1 MNEIVNIDT
10 GHKRILMNAKCPCRI
25 CGKDTLV
32 KTGKTS
38 ISFDGVEHRTFVKC
52 LNERCNCE
60 YTLSTAITG

>member
-1 MNEIVNIDT
+1 MNEIVNMNI
-10 GHKRILMNAKCPCRI
+10 GHKGIGMDANCPCRI

-38 ISFDGVEHRTFVKC
+38 TSFDGVEHRTFVKC

-60 YTLSTAITG
+60 YTLSTATTG

>member
-1 MNEIVNIDT
+1 MNEIVNMNT
-10 GHKRILMNAKCPCRI
+10 GRMGMGMDANCPCRI

-38 ISFDGVEHRTFVKC
+38 TSFDGVEHRTFVKC